1 MMNSEDPADCPLCME
16 TLEIDDVNFFP
27 CTCGYQIC
35 RFCWHRIRT
44 DENGLCPACR
54 KVYQEHPANFKPLTE
69 EELQRIKNEKK
80 QKDHQRRQKVSENRK
95 HLASVRVV
103 QKNLVFVVGLSS
115 RLADNEVLRKQEYFG
130 KFGKIMKVVVNQ
142 NTAYA
147 GQGGPSASA
156 YVTYQKAEDAL
167 RAIQA
172 VNNVHV
178 DGRTLKASLGTTK
191 YCSNFLKNMS
201 CPKQDCMYLHELGEG
216 TASFTKEDMQMG
228 KHQEYEQKLIQD
240 MFNQSNN
247 TAAPPQTSTTITV
260 PSTERTRASSL
271 TRTKQSSPPLPTTHH
286 PNSNSKEAWPTL
298 QREAKQSERF
308 SPTEH
313 RSPET
318 VQHNNYA
325 EVIPPDIQQQSSSP
339 GPDELPSFMV
349 AARTS
354 ETSQLLNHNSS
365 PPEARSP
372 FTSTRTT
379 SSFFSENGLFG
390 PGSGMPSIS
399 STGNRVPNLPPS
411 QPPALQPAPALSN
424 SLGIHPVAPQD
435 WSEGILSSDAM
446 PVVSS
451 TDWQRAFGFL
461 ADTEDNHSEDEL
473 DFDPWKESKK
483 GLADLLATEMQLNHQ
498 PQNHQPQ
505 NPLGLTQPPPGLTQ
519 PPPGFGCQ
527 PPNHSPFTI
536 PNRQPLGG
544 GSKILNLMQMN
555 HNPLVT
561 SNQAPPGLGQQS
573 QAPGF
578 SNHTFHG
585 PQHNSAQ
592 LGHRGHNP
600 VEDLKSW
607 QDGFRAL
614 LPNINISFGAANF
627 EQPTDSSGSWVS
639 NENPPGSWTTQDPA
653 ILSIAGS
660 NVARDNSSAE
670 EPPHW
675 LQSLQSLTETESNGP
690 TGNSLFPTY
699 FSSQGANWVANGPP
713 PGHHTQVK
721 PSKTTKQHTVT
732 GHL

>member
-1 MMNSEDPADCPLCME
+1 MINNDEPADCPLCME

-80 QKDHQRRQKVSENRK
+80 LKDHQRRQKVSENRK

-103 QKNLVFVVGLSS
+103 QKNLVFVVGLST

-228 KHQEYEQKLIQD
+228 KHQEYEQKLIHD
-240 MFNQSNN
+240 MFNQSNS
-247 TAAPPQTSTTITV
+247 AV
-260 PSTERTRASSL
+260 PSQASTNNTTASFSSERPRASSL
-271 TRTKQSSPPLPTTHH
+271 TRSKPSSPPLATTH
-286 PNSNSKEAWPTL
+286 PPSTNSKEAWPTL
-298 QREAKQSERF
+298 QRDIKQNERF
-308 SPTEH
+308 SPTET
-313 RSPET
+313 SPET
-318 VQHNNYA
+318 VEHNNYI
-325 EVIPPDIQQQSSSP
+325 EVLPTNIQQQGSSP
-339 GPDELPSFMV
+339 GQDELPSFMMS
-349 AARTS
+349 ARPTNNC
-354 ETSQLLNHNSS
+354 QLLNDNPS
-365 PPEARSP
+365 PPQTISP

-390 PGSGMPSIS
+390 PSSGMPSKNLHRM
-399 STGNRVPNLPPS
+399 TNLPPS
-411 QPPALQPAPALSN
+411 QPPALEPPPALSN
-424 SLGIHPVAPQD
+424 SLGIHPIAPQD
-435 WSEGILSSDAM
+435 WSEGILSSDSL
-446 PVVSS
+446 PVGSS
-451 TDWQRAFGFL
+451 TTDWQQAFGFL
-461 ADTEDNHSEDEL
+461 NEKEDNHSEDEL
-473 DFDPWKESKK
+473 DFDPFKESKK
-483 GLADLLATEMQLNHQ
+483 GLADLLATEMQLKHQ
-498 PQNHQPQ
+498 PQK
-505 NPLGLTQPPPGLTQ
+505 PPGLTQ
-519 PPPGFGCQ
+519 PPPGFGSQ
-527 PPNHSPFTI
+527 PSNHSPFTI
-536 PNRQPLGG
+536 PSRHPPGG
-544 GSKILNLMQMN
+544 GSKILSLMQMN
-555 HNPLVT
+555 QKQVNN
-561 SNQAPPGLGQQS
+561 SQAPPGLGQQH
-573 QAPGF
+573 QLPGF
-578 SNHTFHG
+578 SNHIFHESQ
-585 PQHNSAQ
+585 QHNSQSADSRQ
-592 LGHRGHNP
+592 QNH
-600 VEDLKSW
+600 VSDLKSW

-614 LPNINISFGAANF
+614 LPNINISFGAANY
-627 EQPTDSSGSWVS
+627 ESSLESTGNWVSKENSTGSWK
-639 NENPPGSWTTQDPA
+639 TQDPA
-653 ILSIAGS
+653 IVRIAAPPS
-660 NVARDNSSAE
+660 VPNNHDRDNLSTE

-675 LQSLQSLTETESNGP
+675 LQSLQTLTETDSPIAN
-690 TGNSLFPTY
+690 NLFPTY
-699 FSSQGANWVANGPP
+699 FNSQGANWVSHSTPA
-713 PGHHTQVK
+713 GHNTQVK
-721 PSKTTKQHTVT
+721 PSKNGKQHTVT